1 MSGYRYV
8 LDEAV
13 VEMMA
18 AQPEE
23 EQRIW
28 LQIFR
33 TLAGNPFVRGEWH
46 TTDPTGRVLETKVM
60 DDLAVTYWAD
70 HAVKEVRIVE
80 VV

>member
-33 TLAGNPFVRGEWH
+33 MLAGNPFVRGEWR
-46 TTDPTGRVLETKVM
+46 TTDLSGRVLETKVM
-60 DDLAVTYWAD
+60 GDLAVTYWAD